1 VGFFGTYL
9 YDGDKWTPH
18 DLEVRPDL
26 AGPWLM
32 VDIHDS
38 DIATICYSPA
48 GPGTGVAYLGVTPR
62 VYFDDEKASAPTDV
76 AREAEGLA
84 AWREELG
91 ASAVIS
97 DDLIDFLAEDER
109 ENWDDDDSGD
119 DEDLDD
125 AFVED
130 KTVQFLVALNV
141 PVPDDLLRS

>member
-1 VGFFGTYL
+1 MGFFGTYL

-18 DLEVRPDL
+18 DNDVRPDL
-26 AGPWLM
+26 AGPWLT

-38 DIATICYSPA
+38 DIATISYSPA
-48 GPGTGVAYLGVTPR
+48 DPGTGVAYIGVTPR
-62 VYFDDEKASAPTDV
+62 IYFDDETASAPTDV

-97 DDLIDFLAEDER
+97 DDLVDFLAEDEA
-109 ENWDDDDSGD
+109 EDWDS
-119 DEDLDD
+119 DEDSDD
-125 AFVED
+125 LADTEVFVEA
-130 KTVQFLVALNV
+130 KVVEFLTALSL